1 MTVGQLGNQF
11 RPDSASSV
19 VNLIGDVPGADLVRI
34 PTKTEGWQDLVA
46 RQIRLMRLWQNGGT
60 QVTEQSIRAIVPG
73 IGLVSL
79 PGSGCLATY
88 GEINAVADY
97 AANAEAVNTLPGR

>member
-1 MTVGQLGNQF
+1 MCLALTWSAF
-11 RPDSASSV
+11 RPRPRA
-19 VNLIGDVPGADLVRI
+19 GR
-34 PTKTEGWQDLVA
+34 TFVA